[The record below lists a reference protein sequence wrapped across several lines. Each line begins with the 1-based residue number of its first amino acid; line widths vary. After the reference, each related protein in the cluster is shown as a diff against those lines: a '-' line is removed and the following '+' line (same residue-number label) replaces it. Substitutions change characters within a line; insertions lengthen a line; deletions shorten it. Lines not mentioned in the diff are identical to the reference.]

1 MGTVEAKVES
11 LPDKAAAA
19 RLPGERSVD
28 GGGARADPGFV
39 EGKREDGVRVPVN
52 GKDGSGGK
60 AVGAVKRGDG
70 KEGVS
75 GGRVGG
81 LEDFEMN
88 GVSSLLKMKGSG
100 RVVDIKDGSLGSSVG
115 VGEDAGAVKSPLA
128 TPALA
133 GGDAGGVPD
142 GRGKFLAAA
151 ENGATLADSAEE
163 IGKFSESTAEPADG
177 DGEDVGERQ
186 YSVGDL
192 VWGKVKSH
200 PWWPGQIYDS
210 SDASDFAAKLRAR
223 GKLLVSYFG
232 DGTFAWCHPT
242 QLMPFQENFE
252 VMTKQSTSKNF
263 LNAVEAAV
271 CQIGRFVNMRMTCSC
286 VPMEKRLTRP
296 LVGNSGIKEDVLFS
310 DDGIGRLSVVRIEP
324 RKVLSHLKFLTH
336 LASTSNIL
344 ELTVLK
350 NWLLAFY
357 SAKGF
362 DQLPAYH
369 EAVEIPGLEDLR
381 EDVAMADGKVGIPF
395 QGPVMEEW
403 LSSPTGK
410 AVLQKCHGASTNGG
424 YKKPKQKSIA
434 EIIGGSLDT
443 LVDVNQGNKT
453 KEGAG
458 SSVKEKKVTVD
469 EAGINDRSSSKLDL
483 VEFKRSDSNV
493 EMDGGNSGSHKE
505 ETKKSRRKRTRI
517 SSPEIILPLDKEQ
530 SKHSV
535 ITEGKVKEGSNPEA
549 SDGDSEQLEKG
560 FLSRERKKSKYLSPP
575 YMNIS
580 RGQKKGD
587 IEAESLAISSLVRF
601 GERMVKAADNLKG
614 STSSLKSERSKGQEK
629 DAEESGTG
637 HRASSEKI
645 PETQGEGD
653 NKMVEPMKVEASA
666 SDVLSEVRAV
676 AVDPVHTRESKSDVV
691 EEFFPMYRS
700 SVFRNGSNYKT
711 FNKRQTGRKRK
722 SHEIEPKSLKGAPT
736 HQSETSGK
744 SAPSKSG
751 RKRIKKDKSKMD
763 TPKSQPASKASS
775 GKKNLKEVPG
785 RLLVKFSPGAILPT
799 KDDLIKIYSK
809 FGVLIETETDMCY
822 NSLYAL
828 VVFQKNSNAEE
839 ALKSS
844 QKENPF
850 ASANASFELQCD
862 SVTPKTHGHGGDA
875 NAEDSPLPNQHSNMT
890 PKKQCASQP
899 STEEAS
905 ELQFI
910 KLKLEKM
917 TSMVDKCHGKLSK
930 KMKSSL
936 EGEIKDLLVKVSS
949 SGSC

>member
-11 LPDKAAAA
+11 LADKAAAA
-19 RLPGERSVD
+19 RAPGEGSVD
-28 GGGARADPGFV
+28 GGGGARADPGFV
-39 EGKREDGVRVPVN
+39 QGKREDGARVSVN
-52 GKDGSGGK
+52 GKDGPGGK
-60 AVGAVKRGDG
+60 AVEAVKRGDG
-70 KEGVS
+70 NEDVS

-100 RVVDIKDGSLGSSVG
+100 RVVDIKDASLGSSVG
-115 VGEDAGAVKSPLA
+115 VGEDVGAVKGPLN
-128 TPALA
+128 TPSL
-133 GGDAGGVPD
+133 AGGVPD
-142 GRGKFLAAA
+142 GGGKFLAPD
-151 ENGATLADSAEE
+151 ENGATLADSAEDIGE
-163 IGKFSESTAEPADG
+163 ISELTSEPADG
-177 DGEDVGERQ
+177 DGEDVGGCQ

-210 SDASDFAAKLRAR
+210 SDASDFAAKLRTK

-242 QLMPFQENFE
+242 QLKPFEENFE

-263 LNAVEAAV
+263 LNAVEAALH
-271 CQIGRFVNMRMTCSC
+271 QIGRFVNMRMTCSC

-296 LVGNSGIKEDVLFS
+296 LVGNSGIKEEVFFS
-310 DDGIGRLSVVRIEP
+310 DDGIERISVVWTEP
-324 RKVLSHLKFLTH
+324 GKLLSHLKFLTH
-336 LASTSNIL
+336 LASTSSIL

-357 SAKGF
+357 RAKGF
-362 DQLPAYH
+362 DQLPGYH

-381 EDVAMADGKVGIPF
+381 EDVAMVDGKVGIPF

-403 LSSPTGK
+403 LSSPTEK
-410 AVLQKCHGASTNGG
+410 AVLQKCYGASTNGG

-434 EIIGGSLDT
+434 EIIGGNLDT
-443 LVDVNQGNKT
+443 QADVNQGNKT

-469 EAGINDRSSSKLDL
+469 EAGIDDKSSPKHDF
-483 VEFKRSDSNV
+483 VEFKRSGSNV
-493 EMDGGNSGSHKE
+493 EMGGGNSGSHKE

-517 SSPEIILPLDKEQ
+517 SSPEIIGPQDKEQ

-535 ITEGKVKEGSNPEA
+535 ITEGKVKEGSNTEA
-549 SDGDSEQLEKG
+549 SDGDSEQLGKG
-560 FLSRERKKSKYLSPP
+560 FLLRERKKSKYLSPP
-575 YMNIS
+575 YMNIG

-587 IEAESLAISSLVRF
+587 IEAESLKISSIVRF

-614 STSSLKSERSKGQEK
+614 STSSLKSEHSKGQEK
-629 DAEESGTG
+629 DAEESGAG
-637 HRASSEKI
+637 HGTSENI
-645 PETQGEGD
+645 PESQGEDD
-653 NKMVEPMKVEASA
+653 NKIVEPMKVKASA
-666 SDVLSEVRAV
+666 NDVLSEVRAV
-676 AVDPVHTRESKSDVV
+676 AVDPVHARESKSDVV

-700 SVFRNGSNYKT
+700 SVYRNGSNYKT
-711 FNKRQTGRKRK
+711 FNKRQPGRKR
-722 SHEIEPKSLKGAPT
+722 KSLKGAPT
-736 HQSETSGK
+736 DQSETSGK
-744 SAPSKSG
+744 SAPSKPG
-751 RKRIKKDKSKMD
+751 RKRIKKDESKMD
-763 TPKSQPASKASS
+763 TPKSQPASKRSS

-785 RLLVKFSPGAILPT
+785 RLLVTFSPGAILPT

-850 ASANASFELQCD
+850 GSANASFELQCD
-862 SVTPKTHGHGGDA
+862 SATPKTHGHGGNA
-875 NAEDSPLPNQHSNMT
+875 NAEDFPLPNQHSNMT
-890 PKKQCASQP
+890 PKKQSASQP

-905 ELQFI
+905 ELEYI

-917 TSMVDKCHGKLSK
+917 TSMVDKSHGKLSK

-936 EGEIKDLLVKVSS
+936 EGEIKDLLEKVSS
-949 SGSC
+949 SGRC